1 MNQSKQTSEKDIKSF
16 KNLTTIR
23 VETALDNEKK
33 LNSLQKILDNERGKT
48 QTMAWDNVKL
58 KKMIQT
64 KTKQQEIQTKNAK
77 LIKKWN
83 KQQTQTKFVEKTQKI
98 KKKTIKS

>member
-77 LIKKWN
+77 LKKSEISN
-83 KQQTQTKFVEKTQKI
+83 RHKQNM
-98 KKKTIKS
+98 

>member
-1 MNQSKQTSEKDIKSF
+1 MNQSIQTSEKDIKSF

-33 LNSLQKILDNERGKT
+33 LNSLQKILDNERGIT

-77 LIKKWN
+77 LKKSEISN
-83 KQQTQTKFVEKTQKI
+83 RHKQNM
-98 KKKTIKS
+98 

>member
-1 MNQSKQTSEKDIKSF
+1 M
-16 KNLTTIR
+16 TTIR

-33 LNSLQKILDNERGKT
+33 LNSLQKILDNERGIT

-77 LIKKWN
+77 LKKSEISN
-83 KQQTQTKFVEKTQKI
+83 RHKQNM
-98 KKKTIKS
+98 

>member
-33 LNSLQKILDNERGKT
+33 LNSLQKILDNERGIT

-77 LIKKWN
+77 LKKSEISN
-83 KQQTQTKFVEKTQKI
+83 RHKQNM
-98 KKKTIKS
+98 